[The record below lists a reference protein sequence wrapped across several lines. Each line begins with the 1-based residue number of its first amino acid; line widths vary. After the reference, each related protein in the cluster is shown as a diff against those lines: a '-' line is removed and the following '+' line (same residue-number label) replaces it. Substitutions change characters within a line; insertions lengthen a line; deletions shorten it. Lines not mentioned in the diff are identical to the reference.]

1 MSTASLQRRPWD
13 YVTITLVWKV
23 VIVFVICDLSIQQHG
38 DNHRQYDRL
47 SAMNI
52 YADALSNQIL
62 TSSPSSSSSSRVS
75 TAARAS
81 LDSGGGG
88 GASTPILYRNG
99 RAGDELFIAPIM
111 AKELMNPFGIS
122 HKNNLIVAE
131 DKATGKRVGWAQIR
145 SMGYAAI
152 ETSSEFVDDE
162 NDDSLYRRKV
172 QSLDSID
179 QELDDEIWDDFER
192 DPVEFPNG
200 FASLPWS
207 KEYREAS
214 QAASDRQKR
223 REEKRQAEL
232 KRRPQLWELSS
243 VYVVP
248 EYRKRGIGSELVQG
262 VLQRTKYSLKPGKE
276 VYALTLAKTVP
287 WYQQLGF
294 DLEPVPPSSMALEI
308 AAGSVITSL
317 IGEELVCIKTTLED

>member
-1 MSTASLQRRPWD
+1 MM
-13 YVTITLVWKV
+13 LVV
-23 VIVFVICDLSIQQHG
+23 CDLSIHHG
-38 DNHRQYDRL
+38 GKRQRDGIAVKNL
-47 SAMNI
+47 
-52 YADALSNQIL
+52 YAYALSP
-62 TSSPSSSSSSRVS
+62 SPSSSRVS

-81 LDSGGGG
+81 VDSG

-145 SMGYAAI
+145 SMGYAGI
-152 ETSSEFVDDE
+152 ESSSNFVDDE
-162 NDDSLYRRKV
+162 DPSNFRRKV

-179 QELDDEIWDDFER
+179 QEVDDEIWDDFER
-192 DPVEFPNG
+192 DPIEFPNG
-200 FASLPWS
+200 FASLPWT
-207 KEYREAS
+207 KQYREAS
-214 QAASDRQKR
+214 QAASDRKRR
-223 REEKRQAEL
+223 REERRQSEL

-248 EYRKRGIGSELVQG
+248 EYRKRGIGSELVRG

-276 VYALTLAKTVP
+276 VYALTLAKTVS

-294 DLEPVPPSSMALEI
+294 DIEPVPPSSMTLEI
-308 AAGSVITSL
+308 AAGSVITRL
-317 IGEELVCIKTTLED
+317 IGEELVCIKITLLED

>member
-1 MSTASLQRRPWD
+1 MSSASFQRRPW
-13 YVTITLVWKV
+13 
-23 VIVFVICDLSIQQHG
+23 
-38 DNHRQYDRL
+38 
-47 SAMNI
+47 
-52 YADALSNQIL
+52 
-62 TSSPSSSSSSRVS
+62 RVS
-75 TAARAS
+75 TAIRAS
-81 LDSGGGG
+81 LGSDSG

-111 AKELMNPFGIS
+111 AKQLMNPFGIS

-145 SMGYAAI
+145 SMGYAGI
-152 ETSSEFVDDE
+152 ETSSKYVDDDDE
-162 NDDSLYRRKV
+162 NENASSFRRKV

-179 QELDDEIWDDFER
+179 QEVDDEIWDDFER
-192 DPVEFPNG
+192 DPIEFPNG
-200 FASLPWS
+200 FASFPWT

-214 QAASDRQKR
+214 QAASDRQKL
-223 REEKRQAEL
+223 REERRQAEL

-262 VLQRTKYSLKPGKE
+262 VLQRTKYSLKAGKE

-287 WYQQLGF
+287 WYQKLGF
-294 DLEPVPPSSMALEI
+294 AVESVPPSSMALEI
-308 AAGSVITSL
+308 AAGSVITQL

>member
-1 MSTASLQRRPWD
+1 MSKAFLQSRPWHH
-13 YVTITLVWKV
+13 VNILLVWKV
-23 VIVFVICDLSIQQHG
+23 VILIVICDHG
-38 DNHRQYDRL
+38 DYRQGDGRCASNLYAHALL
-47 SAMNI
+47 SV
-52 YADALSNQIL
+52 
-62 TSSPSSSSSSRVS
+62 PSSSRVS

-81 LDSGGGG
+81 SDNG

-99 RAGDELFIAPIM
+99 RAGDELFIAPVM

-145 SMGYAAI
+145 SMGYAGI
-152 ETSSEFVDDE
+152 ETSSKFVDDE
-162 NDDSLYRRKV
+162 DSSSNFRRKV
-172 QSLDSID
+172 QSLDNIG
-179 QELDDEIWDDFER
+179 QELDDEILDDFER

-200 FASLPWS
+200 LASLPWT

-223 REEKRQAEL
+223 REERRQAEL

-243 VYVVP
+243 VYVIP

-262 VLQRTKYSLKPGKE
+262 VLQRNKYSLRPGKE
-276 VYALTLAKTVP
+276 VYALTLAKTVL
-287 WYQQLGF
+287 WYQRLGF
-294 DLEPVPPSSMALEI
+294 DIEPVPPSSMALEI
-308 AAGSVITSL
+308 AAGSVITGL
-317 IGEELVCIKTTLED
+317 IGEELVCIKATLAD